1 MFYELNKLGFD
12 DWNDA
17 LDAYLE
23 YKKDNVSCKFNNW
36 YTLKT
41 KTKRINEKI
50 KRVNY
55 NKSSKYTTS
64 QPVKKSSTD
73 ELKNIS
79 KAEEEILNMLDNLN
93 LDFKISKT
101 PVDDISYSEKVVKE
115 AEQLARRAHA
125 GQIRAN
131 GDPYIK
137 HIEEVVNI
145 IKSNENSN
153 TAEALIVG
161 WLHDVVSTTSYT
173 REYLLEQRWVTNRM
187 MASIDALKIG
197 SFESYEEYVM
207 RLQENEL
214 SWVVKLAKL
223 MSIIEADPTLEERL
237 EIESICQFL
246 EEDDLL

>member
-1 MFYELNKLGFD
+1 MFYELKKLGHC

-17 LDAYLE
+17 LDEYLQ
-23 YKKDNVSCKFNNW
+23 YKKDNVSCTFNNW
-36 YTLKT
+36 YTVKT
-41 KTKRINEKI
+41 KTKSINEKI

-64 QPVKKSSTD
+64 QPVKKSSIN
-73 ELKNIS
+73 ELKNIT

-101 PVDDISYSEKVVKE
+101 PVDESYSEKVVKE

-137 HIEEVVNI
+137 HIEEVVSI

-173 REYLLEQRWVTNRM
+173 REYLLEQRWMTNRM
-187 MASIDALKIG
+187 MISIDCLQIG
-197 SFESYEEYVM
+197 FFESYEEYVM

-223 MSIIEADPTLEERL
+223 MAIIEADPTLEERL